1 MNNTGP
7 GVRNRGV
14 DRRVVRTRRALGDAL
29 MRLIQERSLES
40 ITVQDVLDAAGV
52 GRATFYGHFRG
63 KHDLLL
69 SHFESVMA
77 WMEERIRLDPPGSRR
92 VAPVAEIFAHV
103 AHAREPI
110 AAVAASGQLDA
121 LWDLGRSHLNA
132 MVAGRLAL
140 LAPAWPQPRLA
151 IASHFCAGAVAEL
164 LKWWIW
170 RPDRP
175 TPEEMDAIYHE
186 MVWNGLLNIAG
197 AADTGHGHSPSP
209 PERSA
214 ARSVPLCRN
223 PGAE

>member
-7 GVRNRGV
+7 AVRNRGV
-14 DRRVVRTRRALGDAL
+14 DRRVARTRRALGDAL
-29 MRLIQERSLES
+29 MRLLGERSLES

-63 KHDLLL
+63 KQDLLL

-77 WMEERIRLDPPGSRR
+77 WMDARLRLDPSGSRR

-103 AHAREPI
+103 AQAREPI

-121 LWDLGRSHLNA
+121 LWELGRAHLDA
-132 MVAGRLAL
+132 MIAGRLAL
-140 LAPAWPQPRLA
+140 LTPGESRQRQA
-151 IASHFCAGAVAEL
+151 IASHFCAGALAEL
-164 LKWWIW
+164 LRWWLW

-186 MVWNGLLNIAG
+186 MVWNGLPVR
-197 AADTGHGHSPSP
+197 T
-209 PERSA
+209 
-214 ARSVPLCRN
+214 
-223 PGAE
+223 

>member
-7 GVRNRGV
+7 AVRNRGV

-29 MRLIQERSLES
+29 MRLLQERSLES

-63 KHDLLL
+63 KQDLLL

-77 WMEERIRLDPPGSRR
+77 WMDARLRLDPPESRR
-92 VAPVAEIFAHV
+92 VAPVAEIFAHA

-110 AAVAASGQLDA
+110 AALAASGQLDA
-121 LWDLGRSHLNA
+121 VWDLGRSHLDA
-132 MVAGRLAL
+132 MIAGRLAL
-140 LAPAWPQPRLA
+140 LAPGEPKERLA
-151 IASHFCAGAVAEL
+151 IASRFCTGALAEL
-164 LKWWIW
+164 LRWWLW

-186 MVWNGLLNIAG
+186 MVWNGL
-197 AADTGHGHSPSP
+197 P
-209 PERSA
+209 PR
-214 ARSVPLCRN
+214 P
-223 PGAE
+223 

>member
-7 GVRNRGV
+7 AVRNRGV

-29 MRLIQERSLES
+29 MRLLQERSLES

-63 KHDLLL
+63 KQDLLL

-77 WMEERIRLDPPGSRR
+77 WMAARLQIDSPESRR

-110 AAVAASGQLDA
+110 AAVAASGQLEA
-121 LWDLGRSHLNA
+121 LWDLGRSHMEA
-132 MVAGRLAL
+132 MIAGRLAL
-140 LAPAWPQPRLA
+140 LNPGESPQRMA
-151 IASHFCAGAVAEL
+151 IASHFCAGALTEL
-164 LKWWIW
+164 LRWWLW

-186 MVWNGLLNIAG
+186 MVWNGLP
-197 AADTGHGHSPSP
+197 PST
-209 PERSA
+209 
-214 ARSVPLCRN
+214 
-223 PGAE
+223 

>member
-1 MNNTGP
+1 MNNTGAA
-7 GVRNRGV
+7 VRNKGV

-29 MRLIQERSLES
+29 MRLLQERSLES

-63 KHDLLL
+63 KQDLLL
-69 SHFESVMA
+69 SHFESVME
-77 WMEERIRLDPPGSRR
+77 WMDARLRLDPPGSRR

-103 AHAREPI
+103 ARAREPI

-121 LWDLGRSHLNA
+121 LWDLGRSHLDA

-140 LAPAWPQPRLA
+140 LSPGESRQRQA
-151 IASHFCAGAVAEL
+151 IASRFCTGALAEL
-164 LKWWIW
+164 LRWWLW

-186 MVWNGLLNIAG
+186 MVWNGLAPR
-197 AADTGHGHSPSP
+197 T
-209 PERSA
+209 
-214 ARSVPLCRN
+214 
-223 PGAE
+223 